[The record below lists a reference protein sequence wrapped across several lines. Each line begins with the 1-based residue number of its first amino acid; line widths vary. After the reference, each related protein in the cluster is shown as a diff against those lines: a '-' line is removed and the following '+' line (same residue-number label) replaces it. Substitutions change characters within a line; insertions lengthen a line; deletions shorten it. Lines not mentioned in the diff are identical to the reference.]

1 MSLKFKIYREHGMH
15 RSRIA
20 LLLTLVAGT
29 SLLVEDAAGSD
40 WDRFR
45 GPNGTGISA
54 DSDPLPTTF
63 SDTENLQWKAALPG
77 AGVSCPIVVGDKVFV
92 TCYSGYGLDRQN
104 PGKMEDL
111 KRHLVCIDRA
121 TGKTLW
127 EKSVAAVL
135 PEDEYSGAGVPEHG
149 YASHTPTSDGTSVYV
164 FFCKSGVLA
173 FDMEGKQLWE
183 TNVGKYS
190 DDRAWGS
197 SSSPIIAQ
205 NVVVVPAGPETRAI
219 VGLDKATGK
228 ELWRADSD
236 GLGNVWGTPVL
247 AKIDDER
254 TDVVIGAPNEI
265 WGINPATGKL
275 KWFCEAMATDQFN
288 SSVVVAD
295 GMIFAVEGRGGG
307 SIAIKA
313 GGKGDVTASN
323 VAWSGR
329 DSNRFATPL
338 LYEGRMYL
346 ISGGLAKCVNA
357 STGEQIFESRLQGGG
372 AAPGGAPGGGAAPA
386 PSGPA
391 PGGQP
396 PGGGRPGGGRGGF
409 GGFGGGRGSDY
420 SSPVMGDG
428 KIYYVTR
435 SGQVHVLKPTEKF
448 EELATNRLTAESEEF
463 SATPAIS
470 NGQIFFRSNKNLY
483 CVSLNK

>member
-1 MSLKFKIYREHGMH
+1 MLF
-15 RSRIA
+15 RS
-20 LLLTLVAGT
+20 
-29 SLLVEDAAGSD
+29 
-40 WDRFR
+40 
-45 GPNGTGISA
+45 
-54 DSDPLPTTF
+54 
-63 SDTENLQWKAALPG
+63 
-77 AGVSCPIVVGDKVFV
+77 
-92 TCYSGYGLDRQN
+92 
-104 PGKMEDL
+104 
-111 KRHLVCIDRA
+111 
-121 TGKTLW
+121 
-127 EKSVAAVL
+127 
-135 PEDEYSGAGVPEHG
+135 
-149 YASHTPTSDGTSVYV
+149 
-164 FFCKSGVLA
+164 
-173 FDMEGKQLWE
+173 
-183 TNVGKYS
+183 
-190 DDRAWGS
+190 
-197 SSSPIIAQ
+197 AQ

-247 AKIDDER
+247 AKIDDEL

-386 PSGPA
+386 PGGPA

-448 EELATNRLTAESEEF
+448 EELATNRLTTESEEF